1 MDDLVFSV
9 GEFVSVFNQTLEM
22 AYPKAIITGEIISSN
37 IWRDRLVFFDIK
49 DDEASLS
56 CMIPLAMLGIQIEEG
71 MQVRIIG
78 RPKLSQK
85 GRLSINV
92 QAVIPEGEGA
102 LQRAFVLLKQKL
114 ESQGLFDEDRKRP
127 LPDYPESIAV
137 ITAGQSAA
145 WADFQKIIS
154 ERWPL
159 CIISLFDCQVQG
171 DVAANQIVRSVEMI
185 NQSSKSYDMLA
196 VVRGG
201 GSLEDLQSFNDETV
215 VRAIAGSRIPTITGV
230 GHESDT
236 TLVDYVSDIRA
247 STPTNAAQ
255 VAVPDYQQVL
265 SELDYIKGQLTDTI
279 KLAVEKK
286 YQRLASNLRTIER
299 IGGTGRIKEQIQ
311 HFKQSIEDGQR
322 RTLTKS
328 TNQLHHYESVLE
340 ALNPKIVLKRG
351 YSIVRNHGLTSNGNN
366 VSIGDEL
373 SIEFESVN
381 IISEVT
387 DVKSK

>member
-22 AYPKAIITGEIISSN
+22 AYPKVIITGEIISSN

-56 CMIPLAMLGIQIEEG
+56 CMIPLAMLGTQIEEG
-71 MQVRIIG
+71 MQIRIIG

-114 ESQGLFDEDRKRP
+114 ESQGLFDESRKRP
-127 LPDYPESIAV
+127 LPNYPESIAV

-145 WADFQKIIS
+145 WADFHKIIS

-159 CIISLFDCQVQG
+159 CLISLFDCQVQG
-171 DVAANQIVRSVEMI
+171 DVAANQIARSVEMI
-185 NQSSKSYDMLA
+185 NQSSKSYDILA
-196 VVRGG
+196 IVRGG

-215 VRAIAGSRIPTITGV
+215 VRAISASRIPTVTGV

-255 VAVPDYQQVL
+255 IAVPDYQQVL
-265 SELDYIKGQLTDTI
+265 SELDYVKSQLTDTI
-279 KLAVEKK
+279 RSAVEKK
-286 YQRLASNLRTIER
+286 YKRLTSHLRTIER

-311 HFKQSIEDGQR
+311 YFKQRIEDGQR
-322 RTLTKS
+322 RAVTKS
-328 TNQLHHYESVLE
+328 TNQLYHYKSVLE

-351 YSIVRNHGLTSNGNN
+351 YSIVRNQGLATNGNN
-366 VSIGDEL
+366 VNIGDEL

-381 IISEVT
+381 ITSEVT

>member
-114 ESQGLFDEDRKRP
+114 ESQGLFDESRKRP

-159 CIISLFDCQVQG
+159 SINSLIEEYFK
-171 DVAANQIVRSVEMI
+171 IRRS
-185 NQSSKSYDMLA
+185 
-196 VVRGG
+196 
-201 GSLEDLQSFNDETV
+201 
-215 VRAIAGSRIPTITGV
+215 
-230 GHESDT
+230 
-236 TLVDYVSDIRA
+236 
-247 STPTNAAQ
+247 
-255 VAVPDYQQVL
+255 
-265 SELDYIKGQLTDTI
+265 
-279 KLAVEKK
+279 
-286 YQRLASNLRTIER
+286 
-299 IGGTGRIKEQIQ
+299 
-311 HFKQSIEDGQR
+311 
-322 RTLTKS
+322 
-328 TNQLHHYESVLE
+328 
-340 ALNPKIVLKRG
+340 
-351 YSIVRNHGLTSNGNN
+351 
-366 VSIGDEL
+366 
-373 SIEFESVN
+373 
-381 IISEVT
+381 
-387 DVKSK
+387 